1 MTDWTLA
8 ITSEIAALGHRRAA
22 ELRYIQRLIE
32 QQTDAV
38 TMAALVAEFRHQL
51 ANDFCTIQ
59 YYVLQ
64 GDQIDAQN
72 S

>member
-38 TMAALVAEFRHQL
+38 TMAALR
-51 ANDFCTIQ
+51 
-59 YYVLQ
+59 
-64 GDQIDAQN
+64 
-72 S
+72 